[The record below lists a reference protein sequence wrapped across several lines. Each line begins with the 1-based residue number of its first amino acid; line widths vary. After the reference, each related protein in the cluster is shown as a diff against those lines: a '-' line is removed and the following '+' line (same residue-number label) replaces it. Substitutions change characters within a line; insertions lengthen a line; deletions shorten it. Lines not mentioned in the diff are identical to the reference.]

1 MPLRSLICFCF
12 SVSDKNES
20 GEVSVRASCFR
31 SMRKSERP
39 HNLSCSCVAG
49 LVLCNHI
56 AALLYQ
62 TSNYS
67 QQGAIAVPPTHS
79 CTGSEQQWHKP
90 RTQGFKPGPTNEM
103 VVLSARPK
111 ERRVAEGIRS
121 NLYKGA
127 CNLSCDLPDMSVL
140 RLNDISQ
147 GMPRETAPLITTMGI
162 AGGVPLV
169 DSAFGKV
176 QEGSVLSYHL
186 PAWTPSM
193 THLHVTAPP
202 RPSLPLDGYSLGPSE
217 CCFVLNYHQQL
228 HMKSLET
235 SEIMAHQLEEST
247 RQQSTLKEWHLL
259 RKPRVTSSRFREVC
273 HVRGQSSAEN
283 LALRILRPG
292 YQTAELKRGL
302 QMEPKAVEEY
312 CLVKDVNHY
321 PCGFIIH
328 PDAPW
333 LGSSPDGLVYNPNAE
348 PAFGLLKVKCP
359 NVRSYVDCT
368 YLRVSDGVLQLKT
381 ILHVLLAGTG
391 TTAHYWS
398 GMVRFCCLCRR

>member
-1 MPLRSLICFCF
+1 MTFYTQDLPRVTINDVHRLIKAYSTTALTKKNKGFKLYMT
-12 SVSDKNES
+12 SYIHDYEVSDKNES

-39 HNLSCSCVAG
+39 HNLSIVLKDSKPVELLACQCSCVAG
-49 LVLCNHI
+49 LALCSHI

-62 TSNYS
+62 TSHYS

-103 VVLSARPK
+103 VVLPARPK

-127 CNLSCDLPDMSVL
+127 CNLTCDLPD
-140 RLNDISQ
+140 
-147 GMPRETAPLITTMGI
+147 T
-162 AGGVPLV
+162 
-169 DSAFGKV
+169 SA
-176 QEGSVLSYHL
+176 
-186 PAWTPSM
+186 AWTPPM
-193 THLHVTAPP
+193 TPLHVTAPP

-217 CCFVLNYHQQL
+217 CCFVLSYHQQL

-283 LALRILRPG
+283 LALMILRPG
-292 YQTAELKRGL
+292 YQTAEMKRGL

-333 LGSSPDGLVYNPNAE
+333 LRSSPDGLVYDPNAE
-348 PAFGLLKVKCP
+348 PAFGLLEAH
-359 NVRSYVDCT
+359 RHMTST
-368 YLRVSDGVLQLKT
+368 YTYILQKYKGRYL
-381 ILHVLLAGTG
+381 
-391 TTAHYWS
+391 
-398 GMVRFCCLCRR
+398 

>member
-1 MPLRSLICFCF
+1 
-12 SVSDKNES
+12 
-20 GEVSVRASCFR
+20 
-31 SMRKSERP
+31 
-39 HNLSCSCVAG
+39 
-49 LVLCNHI
+49 
-56 AALLYQ
+56 
-62 TSNYS
+62 
-67 QQGAIAVPPTHS
+67 
-79 CTGSEQQWHKP
+79 
-90 RTQGFKPGPTNEM
+90 M